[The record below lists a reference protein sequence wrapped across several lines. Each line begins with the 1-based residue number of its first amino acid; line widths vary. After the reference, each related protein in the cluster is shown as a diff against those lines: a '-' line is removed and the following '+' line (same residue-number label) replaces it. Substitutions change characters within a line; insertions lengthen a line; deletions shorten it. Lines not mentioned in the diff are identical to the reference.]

1 MSSSAL
7 EGNVVVSDAFSG
19 YNKIANDVIRAG
31 CWAHVRRK
39 WKEAMPAGATPENS
53 SAARGFKFCSRIF
66 SIEKRLKT
74 FPQPGA
80 DTRHLKPMSI

>member
-39 WKEAMPAGATPENS
+39 WKEAMPSGATPENCLYT
-53 SAARGFKFCSRIF
+53 FVEIF
-66 SIEKRLKT
+66 THTS
-74 FPQPGA
+74 QPETA
-80 DTRHLKPMSI
+80 LKPL